1 MLSEMPIQDT
11 VCPDLKFISS
21 QESPVLRR
29 LSFCFA
35 GQKDDEGTSSLH
47 CTCMNLVCKLLREA
61 AAAAGDLVPPT
72 ALEVRLLLSGKGIAL
87 SLLEGLLPV
96 SVSGDY
102 DI

>member
-1 MLSEMPIQDT
+1 
-11 VCPDLKFISS
+11 
-21 QESPVLRR
+21 
-29 LSFCFA
+29 
-35 GQKDDEGTSSLH
+35 
-47 CTCMNLVCKLLREA
+47 MNLVCKLLREA